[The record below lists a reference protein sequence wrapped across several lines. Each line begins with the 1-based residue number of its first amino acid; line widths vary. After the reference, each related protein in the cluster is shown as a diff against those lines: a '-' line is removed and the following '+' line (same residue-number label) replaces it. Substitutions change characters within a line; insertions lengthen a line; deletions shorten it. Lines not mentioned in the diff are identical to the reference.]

1 MIERLVLF
9 RTNVLRD
16 RLPPLFCVVEYRIN
30 IEDDATEWKYP
41 VADDLADAEFCEASV
56 HNAHMIHGSS
66 DWNMNVRLQG
76 SFTSV
81 RLPVVEWSCEGSREE
96 RRRRRRQC

>member
-1 MIERLVLF
+1 MIEGLILL
-9 RTNVLRD
+9 RTNFLRN
-16 RLPPLFCVVEYRIN
+16 RLPPLFGIVEYRIYIKN
-30 IEDDATEWKYP
+30 NAAKREYP
-41 VADDLADAEFCEASV
+41 MTDDLADAEFCEASV

-81 RLPVVEWSCEGSREE
+81 RLPVVEWSC
-96 RRRRRRQC
+96 